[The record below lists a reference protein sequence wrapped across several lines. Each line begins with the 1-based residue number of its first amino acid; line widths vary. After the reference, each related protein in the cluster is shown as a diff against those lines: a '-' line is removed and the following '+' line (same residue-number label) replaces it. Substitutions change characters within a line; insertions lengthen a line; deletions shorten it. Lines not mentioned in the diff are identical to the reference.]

1 MFKGR
6 HIDFLTPK
14 KRRFCFKHENLGED
28 KRFWQAVKS
37 FEMLNNFTRILQK
50 NFWKNQKNEKN
61 KGAALWPKN
70 QYFRDI
76 SAGLSPSAEMVN
88 FLNNKSYVIYKNMR
102 FSDHVN
108 LKNKKSK
115 KAGYAYGSRT
125 NFLLRFF

>member
-1 MFKGR
+1 
-6 HIDFLTPK
+6 
-14 KRRFCFKHENLGED
+14 
-28 KRFWQAVKS
+28 
-37 FEMLNNFTRILQK
+37 MLNNFTRILQK
-50 NFWKNQKNEKN
+50 NFWKNQKN

-76 SAGLSPSAEMVN
+76 SAGLSPSAEMMN

-115 KAGYAYGSRT
+115 ILATALPVQGAKKASFVSISYT
-125 NFLLRFF
+125 LHTFNFQISAPFSKFWKIHNFW